1 MKMTAFGSVA
11 TTSIPQVARLYSK
24 EDLVRASSGHSRCA
38 VAALYHSSLLWG
50 HFAAHTP
57 TFTLSLQR
65 RLRVSNAVS
74 YECVE
79 TLFISQRGD
88 PCSVT
93 LLEWMHIDRLKR
105 SSATIHRNVLPGDT
119 SLHSLLLSARCIV
132 HFVCRVVGAEI
143 CFQSALSG
151 RKPPLRAA
159 GGQDIPL
166 SSPPPNLVSPSAV

>member
-1 MKMTAFGSVA
+1 MGIYWPLRVRGAGSLPQQA
-11 TTSIPQVARLYSK
+11 TLGT
-24 EDLVRASSGHSRCA
+24 
-38 VAALYHSSLLWG
+38 
-50 HFAAHTP
+50 FAAH

-65 RLRVSNAVS
+65 SLCVSNAVS

-119 SLHSLLLSARCIV
+119 PLHSLLLSARCIV

-143 CFQSALSG
+143 CF
-151 RKPPLRAA
+151 
-159 GGQDIPL
+159 
-166 SSPPPNLVSPSAV
+166 

>member
-1 MKMTAFGSVA
+1 MEMVAFGGVE

-79 TLFISQRGD
+79 NLFISQRGAAGSD
-88 PCSVT
+88 MLLAWIGINHPERLGVT
-93 LLEWMHIDRLKR
+93 IQHK
-105 SSATIHRNVLPGDT
+105 VLPGDT
-119 SLHSLLLSARCIV
+119 SLHSLLLSARCTM
-132 HFVCRVVGAEI
+132 HFDCGGGGCRNL
-143 CFQSALSG
+143 FPG
-151 RKPPLRAA
+151 RSIWQKATTARLGWP
-159 GGQDIPL
+159 GDTIIK
-166 SSPPPNLVSPSAV
+166 SSS